1 MNNNMTAEECTKLMI
16 NDLIEGHLST
26 ADIVDK
32 HCEWASP
39 ELRNSLIADLE
50 YLKHLY
56 KHKRI
61 LND

>member
-1 MNNNMTAEECTKLMI
+1 MTVEECTKLMI
-16 NDLIEGHLST
+16 HDLVEGHLST

-32 HCEWASP
+32 HCEWVSLR
-39 ELRNSLIADLE
+39 LRNSLIADLE

-56 KHKRI
+56 KFKKI

>member
-1 MNNNMTAEECTKLMI
+1 MTSKERIQLMI
-16 NDLIEGHLST
+16 NALIEGHLST

-56 KHKRI
+56 KLKRI

>member
-1 MNNNMTAEECTKLMI
+1 MTAEECTKLMI
-16 NDLIEGHLST
+16 NAFIEGHLST
-26 ADIVDK
+26 DDIVDK
-32 HCEWASP
+32 YCEWASP

-56 KHKRI
+56 KFKRI

>member
-1 MNNNMTAEECTKLMI
+1 MTAEECIQFMI
-16 NDLIEGHLST
+16 HDLVEGHLSVAEI
-26 ADIVDK
+26 ADK
-32 HCEWASP
+32 YCEWASP

-56 KHKRI
+56 KFKRI

>member
-1 MNNNMTAEECTKLMI
+1 MTVEERTKLMI

-32 HCEWASP
+32 YCEWASSG
-39 ELRNSLIADLE
+39 LRNSLIADLE

-56 KHKRI
+56 KFKRI

>member
-1 MNNNMTAEECTKLMI
+1 MTAEECTKLMI
-16 NDLIEGHLST
+16 NDLKEGHLSA

-32 HCEWASP
+32 YCEWASP

-56 KHKRI
+56 KFKRI

>member
-1 MNNNMTAEECTKLMI
+1 MTAEECMQLMVH
-16 NDLIEGHLST
+16 DLIEGHLST
-26 ADIVDK
+26 DDIVDK
-32 HCEWASP
+32 YCEWASP

-56 KHKRI
+56 KFKRI